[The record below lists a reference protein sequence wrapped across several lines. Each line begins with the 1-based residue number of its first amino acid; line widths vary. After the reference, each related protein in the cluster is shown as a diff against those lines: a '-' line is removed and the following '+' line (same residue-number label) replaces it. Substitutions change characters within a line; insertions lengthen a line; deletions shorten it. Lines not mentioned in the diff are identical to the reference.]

1 MVNLIFLG
9 WWMSRAKEKRIMD
22 EVREKL
28 RVRHYSIHTER
39 CYCDW
44 IKKYILFH
52 KMTSRQD
59 LAGGEEKLEKFL
71 THLAVHKNV
80 APATQNQAMNAI
92 LFLYKHVL
100 GEPLTRKIDAV
111 RATSKL
117 NVPVVC
123 TKKEVF
129 EIINVMEGTPQII
142 VKILYGCG
150 LRVMEAV
157 RLRVQDVDFSMRQV
171 SVRSGKGR
179 KDRFTTFPQSLIPLL
194 KNHLTRVELIH
205 RQDVHDGYG
214 RVYLPYALPRK
225 YPNADR
231 EFRWQ
236 YIFPSSRLSR
246 DPRTGTMRRHHVDP
260 SVVNK
265 AIKSAVKKLG
275 IKKNISAHTFRHSFA
290 THLLERGTDIRT
302 IQALLGHKDVSTTMI
317 YTHVLQ
323 QGGHGVLSP
332 LDELQDFISP
342 ARDTTAKDTTT
353 LHRA

>member
-1 MVNLIFLG
+1 MPF
-9 WWMSRAKEKRIMD
+9 
-22 EVREKL
+22 
-28 RVRHYSIHTER
+28 Y
-39 CYCDW
+39 
-44 IKKYILFH
+44 FF
-52 KMTSRQD
+52 TSM
-59 LAGGEEKLEKFL
+59 F
-71 THLAVHKNV
+71 
-80 APATQNQAMNAI
+80 
-92 LFLYKHVL
+92 
-100 GEPLTRKIDAV
+100 
-111 RATSKL
+111 
-117 NVPVVC
+117 
-123 TKKEVF
+123 F